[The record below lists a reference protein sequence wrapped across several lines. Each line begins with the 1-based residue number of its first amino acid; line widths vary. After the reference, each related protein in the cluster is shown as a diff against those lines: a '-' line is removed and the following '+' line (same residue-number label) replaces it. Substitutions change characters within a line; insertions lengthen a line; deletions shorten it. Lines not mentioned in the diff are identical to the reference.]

1 MTNEEMWDEL
11 RDDTKKVDAAL
22 FIGDLVSRIIIAR
35 HEQGLSQKDLADK
48 MKVSLYK
55 VVEMEE
61 FGAEVIDAC
70 VIVQAALVLGVEIEQ

>member
-1 MTNEEMWDEL
+1 MTNKEIWDEQ

-48 MKVSLYK
+48 MKVSLCK

-70 VIVQAALVLGVEIEQ
+70 VIVQAALVLGVEI

>member
-1 MTNEEMWDEL
+1 MTNKEIWDEL

-22 FIGDLVSRIIIAR
+22 FIGDLVARIIIAR
-35 HEQGLSQKDLADK
+35 SEQGLTQKDLADK

-61 FGAEVIDAC
+61 FGAEVIDAF
-70 VIVQAALVLGVEIEQ
+70 VLVQAALVLGVEI